1 MMGGSNGKEGE
12 HDDVLLRIDVGAN
25 EQGDPI
31 IVVSSAKDMQTIMV
45 LNVPRLI
52 IQSYIDDQTVK
63 ITPLRALQS
72 ILITSFDAILDSIAE
87 FVDVDKKK

>member
-1 MMGGSNGKEGE
+1 MGGSNGKEGE

-25 EQGDPI
+25 EQGDPV
-31 IVVSSAKDMQTIMV
+31 IVVSSAKDMRTIMV

-87 FVDVDKKK
+87 HVDVDKKK